1 MRKVLT
7 GFAFVLALAAG
18 AVAPA
23 VADGGPP
30 DFTYIVGYYASAED
44 CRAGAVAQYPNHG
57 AYFYC
62 QQVNDHAWALW
73 MH

>member
-23 VADGGPP
+23 VAQGGP
-30 DFTYIVGYYASAED
+30 DFTYIVGYYPSAED
-44 CRAGAVAQYPNHG
+44 CRAGAVAEYPNHG

-62 QQVNDHAWALW
+62 EQVNDHAWALW